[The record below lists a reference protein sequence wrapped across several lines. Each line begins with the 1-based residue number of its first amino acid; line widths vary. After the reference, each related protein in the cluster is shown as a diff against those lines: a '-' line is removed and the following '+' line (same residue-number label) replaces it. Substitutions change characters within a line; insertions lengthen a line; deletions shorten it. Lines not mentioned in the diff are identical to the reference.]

1 MTADII
7 AKKVLDIN
15 KKEPPSKV
23 EYKDED
29 GNELENLS
37 HKEAK
42 HWKKDV
48 KLKY

>member
-37 HKEAK
+37 HT
-42 HWKKDV
+42 KKQNIG
-48 KLKY
+48 KKM